1 MKPSIRH
8 PRPVRRK
15 SRPRVT
21 FRCLNEVM
29 KWARKSVDLKSRHP
43 ADEKSV
49 NWKQGIKDAISERA
63 TTQQIIARSAEEAR
77 RFQLERLSPST
88 PQSPNP

>member
-21 FRCLNEVM
+21 LRCLNEVM

-43 ADEKSV
+43 ADE
-49 NWKQGIKDAISERA
+49 KQGIKDAISERA